1 MKSSKIIS
9 LIKFV
14 SIGALALVLIAQ
26 VQAYEEPAANEKQ
39 RAADE
44 PPARQSG
51 SGSVA
56 DNNNNN
62 NPSFRR
68 TLKNAM
74 SVSVP

>member
-51 SGSVA
+51 PGSVA
-56 DNNNNN
+56 DNNNN